1 MDNVPVDS
9 SPRSAIARRLLIQS
23 SASGEIKLPAVPGML
38 DEYVTVCRMLFGSF
52 GIQFTD
58 DELTHLRGVLT
69 EQLAQAYQASS
80 RSQIVITYN
89 KPACQAVDY
98 TIAPRC
104 LTVEEAYAHA
114 RLTGLHLLATI
125 QAEIGD
131 LDRVVRI
138 VKVLGMVNAV
148 PGFTQQPEVINGCS
162 DLLVEVLG
170 DRGRHARSAVGVASL
185 PRNITVEIEAIV
197 EVA

>member
-1 MDNVPVDS
+1 MRVATRLAELGIELPEAKAPAANYV
-9 SPRSAIARRLLIQS
+9 SAVLSGNLLFL
-23 SASGEIKLPAVPGML
+23 AGKGPYRPDGGMH
-38 DEYVTVCRMLFGSF
+38 T
-52 GIQFTD
+52 
-58 DELTHLRGVLT
+58 GVVG
-69 EQLAQAYQASS
+69 QD
-80 RSQIVITYN
+80 V
-89 KPACQAVDY
+89 
-98 TIAPRC
+98 
-104 LTVEEAYAHA
+104 TVEEAYAHA